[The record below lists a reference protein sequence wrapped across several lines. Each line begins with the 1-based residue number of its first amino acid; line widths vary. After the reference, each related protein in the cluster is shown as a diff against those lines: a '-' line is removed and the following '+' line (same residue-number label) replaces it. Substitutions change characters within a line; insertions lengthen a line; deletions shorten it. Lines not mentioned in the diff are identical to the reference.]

1 MELEP
6 GAGLLE
12 PGDSS
17 PCLVVSVES
26 LPVVT
31 GEWRVLLCS
40 AGAAVRVGGGG
51 LVGGGGWCLVG
62 GGGWC
67 LVESWRLGVRA
78 SQPGN

>member
-1 MELEP
+1 VELEP

-31 GEWRVLLCS
+31 GEWRVLLCW

-51 LVGGGGWCLVG
+51 LVGGGGWCLV
-62 GGGWC
+62 
-67 LVESWRLGVRA
+67 ESWRLGVGA